1 MKFYTNV
8 HRRGN
13 TIYIRGYNNG
23 RRFTD
28 RINYTPTFYIPSNEK
43 SEYKT
48 LRGDNVSPIV
58 LSDIRDAR
66 DFINKYDDIDNYIIY
81 GSTQYAYACLNENYG
96 NDYERKHIR
105 VATIDIEVASENG
118 FPQPEDADQEITAI
132 TIRMDGISYVLGV
145 GEYTTTYSSVKYLNC
160 KSEDRLITKFLELW
174 RQLDPDIITGWHIQ
188 FFDIPYLYNRIS
200 KLHSTKTAN
209 RLSPL
214 GFVMDRVVKMGYGK
228 EQVSYELA
236 GVSILDYLE
245 LYKKFTYSNQESY
258 RLDHIANVEI
268 GEKKLDYSE
277 FATLHQLYKLD
288 YPKFIEYNIR
298 DVDLV
303 ERIDDKMKLIDLAI
317 AIAYDAKVNY
327 TDTFTQV
334 RMWDVLIH
342 NYLMKKKIVIPP
354 KAQQEKESAYV
365 GAYVKDPL
373 VGMHKWVMSFD
384 LNSLYPHLIMQYNI
398 SPETFIAEKQLIS
411 IDDII
416 NRNIE
421 TPKEK
426 IIAANG
432 YHFDRNKHGFL
443 PEMMQKMYDDRVV
456 YKKKM
461 IEASKEYE
469 KSKEQKD
476 ANDISKYHNLQ
487 LAKKVQLNSAY
498 GALGNKWFRFFDVR
512 QAEAITLSGQ
522 LSIKW
527 IEKRVNEYLNKIL
540 STKGAD
546 YVIAS
551 DTDSLYISFDKFV
564 NKAIDEGEIS
574 QKSDTG
580 EVVSFLDK
588 LADKVLEPFINKS
601 YKELAE
607 IMNAYEQKMIMSRE
621 VIADKG
627 IWTAKKRYILNV
639 HDSEGVRYTDP
650 KLKMMGIEAVKSST
664 PQICRAKIKEALYI
678 IMNENEEAVQKF
690 IKSFEKDFYQQSFE
704 EVAFPRSITSLVPPV
719 SKTGRNVGIPIHV
732 RGSLI
737 YNDLI
742 DEMKLNRKYELI
754 KDGEKIKFCYLKL
767 PNPVRNN
774 VISIVNVLPKEFGLE
789 KYIDYEKQF
798 DKTFIEPIRLI
809 LDAVGWKTEKQNTL
823 EALWQT

>member
-1 MKFYTNV
+1 M
-8 HRRGN
+8 
-13 TIYIRGYNNG
+13 
-23 RRFTD
+23 
-28 RINYTPTFYIPSNEK
+28 
-43 SEYKT
+43 
-48 LRGDNVSPIV
+48 
-58 LSDIRDAR
+58 
-66 DFINKYDDIDNYIIY
+66 
-81 GSTQYAYACLNENYG
+81 
-96 NDYERKHIR
+96 
-105 VATIDIEVASENG
+105 
-118 FPQPEDADQEITAI
+118 
-132 TIRMDGISYVLGV
+132 
-145 GEYTTTYSSVKYLNC
+145 
-160 KSEDRLITKFLELW
+160 
-174 RQLDPDIITGWHIQ
+174 
-188 FFDIPYLYNRIS
+188 
-200 KLHSTKTAN
+200 
-209 RLSPL
+209 
-214 GFVMDRVVKMGYGK
+214 
-228 EQVSYELA
+228 
-236 GVSILDYLE
+236 
-245 LYKKFTYSNQESY
+245 
-258 RLDHIANVEI
+258 
-268 GEKKLDYSE
+268 
-277 FATLHQLYKLD
+277 
-288 YPKFIEYNIR
+288 
-298 DVDLV
+298 
-303 ERIDDKMKLIDLAI
+303 
-317 AIAYDAKVNY
+317 
-327 TDTFTQV
+327 
-334 RMWDVLIH
+334 
-342 NYLMKKKIVIPP
+342 
-354 KAQQEKESAYV
+354 
-365 GAYVKDPL
+365 
-373 VGMHKWVMSFD
+373 
-384 LNSLYPHLIMQYNI
+384 
-398 SPETFIAEKQLIS
+398 
-411 IDDII
+411 
-416 NRNIE
+416 
-421 TPKEK
+421 
-426 IIAANG
+426 
-432 YHFDRNKHGFL
+432 
-443 PEMMQKMYDDRVV
+443 
-456 YKKKM
+456 
-461 IEASKEYE
+461 
-469 KSKEQKD
+469 
-476 ANDISKYHNLQ
+476 
-487 LAKKVQLNSAY
+487 NSAY

-678 IMNENEEAVQKF
+678 IMNENEETVQKF
-690 IKSFEKDFYQQSFE
+690 IKTFEKDFYQQSFE
-704 EVAFPRSITSLVPPV
+704 EVAFPRGVTSLVPPV